1 MDEASVVRTFPDPT
15 VKVIKVIGCSRNDLS
30 VATTYKRE
38 W

>member
-1 MDEASVVRTFPDPT
+1 MDEASVARTFPDPT
-15 VKVIKVIGCSRNDLS
+15 VKVIGCSWNDLS